1 MATSGPNVV
10 NVEAEHRLIVT
21 PEQDGARLDVVI
33 STATTWPRS
42 RSQHVV
48 AAGSVY
54 VDKRRERAPGTR
66 VRAGQT
72 ILVLP
77 PAPDRTAIGGGGVRV
92 VFESKRLLV
101 VDKPA
106 GLPTQPPPRGGDA
119 LNLRVQR
126 WWAARTDVEP
136 GTRPGDVHR
145 LDRDVS
151 GLVVFGL
158 DADATSDLAGQ
169 FREHTA
175 RRRYL
180 ALVRTALAVQA
191 QTIREPLVE
200 IRPGFMAIAPTGVP
214 AVTHVHPLLFD
225 AEARLALVLVEL
237 ETGRSHQVRV
247 HLAWG
252 VGAIASDLQY
262 GDVPESTPPQ
272 RIALHAAQLQ
282 VRDPGTGQVQ
292 RVVLPP
298 PPDFWTAAGVV
309 EPWPL
314 PEGWETMQ
322 VARAGRA

>member
-1 MATSGPNVV
+1 MANVD
-10 NVEAEHRLIVT
+10 EEHRLVVT
-21 PEQDGARLDVVI
+21 PAQDGARLDVVI

-54 VDKRRERAPGTR
+54 VDKKRERAPGTR
-66 VRAGQT
+66 VRAGQS
-72 ILVLP
+72 IHVLP
-77 PAPDRTAIGGGGVRV
+77 PAPDRTGVGGGGVTV
-92 VFESKRLLV
+92 VFESTRILV

-126 WWAARTDVEP
+126 WWSTRTDVAQ

-151 GLVVFGL
+151 GLVIFGL
-158 DADATSDLAGQ
+158 DPEATSDLAGQ

-175 RRRYL
+175 HRRYL
-180 ALVRTALAVQA
+180 ALVRTTLPVQA

-200 IRPGFMAIAPTGVP
+200 IRPGFMAIGPTGVP
-214 AVTHVHPLLFD
+214 AVTHLLPLLFD
-225 AEARLALVLVEL
+225 AEAGLALVLVEL

-247 HLAWG
+247 HLAWST
-252 VGAIASDLQY
+252 GAIAGDLQY
-262 GDVPESTPPQ
+262 GDVPQSTPPQ
-272 RIALHAAQLQ
+272 RIGLHAAQLQ
-282 VRDPGTGQVQ
+282 VRDPGTGKVQ
-292 RVVLPP
+292 RIVQPP
-298 PPDFWTAAGVV
+298 PPDFWTAAGIM

-314 PEGWETMQ
+314 PQGWETTR
-322 VARAGRA
+322 VAPPV